1 MAGRGNGRLR
11 RGIGG
16 AEGTLHRGAGHVA
29 HVPAGA
35 ADDTGDARLAAAG
48 KGGEGDAIGVHEL
61 IVDHFPPKPD
71 APEPFRIL
79 ARLPIRHVWTTNYD
93 TLAEIAWAYERKS
106 LDVKLRNGDL
116 GIDKPWAHSI
126 LYKMHGSV
134 DHPAEVVGRPRG
146 AGRFWVDADDVLFL
160 KSVYDINHGR

>member
-1 MAGRGNGRLR
+1 
-11 RGIGG
+11 
-16 AEGTLHRGAGHVA
+16 
-29 HVPAGA
+29 
-35 ADDTGDARLAAAG
+35 
-48 KGGEGDAIGVHEL
+48 VHEL